1 MFALVAGHQTNQISE
16 YLNGA
21 ASVNSEESVI
31 KEKICENPRHL
42 WENIFSSCICE
53 NLWHLWENIFS
64 SCICENPRHLWENIF
79 SSCIC
84 ENLWHLW
91 ENILSS
97 CIRDIHV
104 NHRVRRSLPQITRI
118 YTDVGAKDVEK
129 ICENLWHLWEN
140 NLKLLTVGRSQLINN
155 NY

>member
-21 ASVNSEESVI
+21 ASVNSDESVI
-31 KEKICENPRHL
+31 KEK
-42 WENIFSSCICE
+42 
-53 NLWHLWENIFS
+53 
-64 SCICENPRHLWENIF
+64 ICENPRHLWENIF

-129 ICENLWHLWEN
+129 ICENLWLLWEN
-140 NLKLLTVGRSQLINN
+140 IFSSCIRDNPCSLYHRVRGSLPLITL
-155 NY
+155 

>member
-1 MFALVAGHQTNQISE
+1 MFALVARHQTNQISE

-21 ASVNSEESVI
+21 ASVNSDESVI
-31 KEKICENPRHL
+31 KEKICENPR
-42 WENIFSSCICE
+42 
-53 NLWHLWENIFS
+53 
-64 SCICENPRHLWENIF
+64 
-79 SSCIC
+79 
-84 ENLWHLW
+84 HLW

-104 NHRVRRSLPQITRI
+104 NHRVRRSLPQITQI

-140 NLKLLTVGRSQLINN
+140 IAQDASMIIRVRLIIGSEGVSH
-155 NY
+155 

>member
-1 MFALVAGHQTNQISE
+1 MFALAAGHQTNLISE

-21 ASVNSEESVI
+21 ASVNSDESVI

-53 NLWHLWENIFS
+53 NPWN
-64 SCICENPRHLWENIF
+64 LWENIF

-91 ENILSS
+91 ENIFSS
-97 CIRDIHV
+97 CIRDIGGI
-104 NHRVRRSLPQITRI
+104 RVR
-118 YTDVGAKDVEK
+118 
-129 ICENLWHLWEN
+129 
-140 NLKLLTVGRSQLINN
+140 LIIG
-155 NY
+155 

>member
-1 MFALVAGHQTNQISE
+1 MFALVAGYQTNQISE

-21 ASVNSEESVI
+21 ASVNSDESVI
-31 KEKICENPRHL
+31 KEK
-42 WENIFSSCICE
+42 ICE

-64 SCICENPRHLWENIF
+64 SCICENLWHLWENIF

-118 YTDVGAKDVEK
+118 YTDVGARDVDYGF
-129 ICENLWHLWEN
+129 I
-140 NLKLLTVGRSQLINN
+140 
-155 NY
+155 

>member
-53 NLWHLWENIFS
+53 NLWHLWENILSSCICENLWHLWENIFS
-64 SCICENPRHLWENIF
+64 SCICENLWHLWENIL

-118 YTDVGAKDVEK
+118 YTDVGARDVDYGF
-129 ICENLWHLWEN
+129 I
-140 NLKLLTVGRSQLINN
+140 
-155 NY
+155 